1 MSSDKFRLFPESATE
16 MAREID
22 ALYFM
27 ALGITAFFSLLIAA
41 LVLYF
46 AIRYRRRS
54 ENQVGKP
61 DKGGIWL
68 EIMWSVIPLL
78 ILLVMFG
85 WGAKIFFE
93 ARRPPSDAVAYY
105 VTAKQWMWKF
115 QHPDGRR
122 EINDLHVPLGETIK
136 LVMTSEDVIHS
147 FFVPAFRVKM
157 DVLPGRYTT
166 LWFRA
171 DKAGTYRLFCT
182 EYCGTEHSFMR
193 GSVVVMEPRDYE
205 AWLGNRIHGPQ
216 RVATGEELFTRLACD
231 TCHRSDSAVQAPIL
245 DGIFGKLETFADGS
259 EVLIDENYMRESIL
273 NPGAK
278 LVDGYMAIMPTM
290 QGRITEEE
298 LLQLIRY
305 LKSLGEA
312 APAAAETA
320 ELPKGQAPNHAEGQ
334 GS

>member
-1 MSSDKFRLFPESATE
+1 MWSDKFPLFPESATE
-16 MAREID
+16 LAREID

-27 ALGITAFFSLLIAA
+27 ALGITAFFSLLIAV
-41 LVLYF
+41 LVLFF
-46 AIRYRRRS
+46 AIRYRRQS
-54 ENQVGKP
+54 DDEVGKP
-61 DKGGIWL
+61 EKAGIWL
-68 EIMWSVIPLL
+68 EILWSAIPLAIL
-78 ILLVMFG
+78 IGMFG

-93 ARRPPSDAVAYY
+93 ARRPPSDAIAYY

-122 EINDLHVPLGETIK
+122 EINDLHVPLGQTIK
-136 LVMTSEDVIHS
+136 LIMTSEDVIHS

-171 DKAGTYRLFCT
+171 DKAGTFRLFCT

-193 GSVVVMEPRDYE
+193 GSVIVMEPRDYE
-205 AWLGNRIHGPQ
+205 AWLGNRTLGPQ
-216 RVATGEELFTRLACD
+216 RVATGEELFAQLACN
-231 TCHRSDSAVQAPIL
+231 TCHRSDSAAQAPIL
-245 DGIFGKLETFADGS
+245 DGIFGKMEKLVDGS
-259 EVLIDENYMRESIL
+259 EVLVDENYLRESIL

-278 LVDGYMAIMPTM
+278 LVEGYMAVMPTA
-290 QGRITEEE
+290 QGRLSEEE

-305 LKSLGEA
+305 LKSLSEET
-312 APAAAETA
+312 PVAAETA
-320 ELPKGQAPNHAEGQ
+320 GSSKGLAEGQ